1 MSALSYTEHYD
12 KTWEH
17 LMQSQGRFALEEYG
31 DRNVL
36 TTWTMSYEQVQK
48 QSNEAAW
55 LLKLW
60 GFLDHGELWYKL
72 VAAASKLSKKVDVPT
87 WLLSIA
93 KDNLAYTDAVGLL
106 SSYSLADAREGS
118 NSHSMHSVLHRWCGQ
133 LVEDKEQHVLGCIA
147 AGIVAIN
154 VPSES
159 EPEFSKKRKRLLGHA
174 IGVSAWLINT
184 GFAEEEETDVG
195 MIQESTYYNLGYFF
209 AGEDRQKAVK
219 MYQRALQGYEKAWG
233 LEHTST
239 LDTVNNLGLLYAD
252 LGRLD
257 EAEKMYQR
265 ALQGKEKAWGL
276 EHTSTLS
283 TVNNL
288 GILYADLGRLD
299 EAEKM
304 YQRALQGFEKAWG
317 LEHTSTLSTVNN
329 LGNLYAKLGRLDEA
343 EKMYQRALQGYEK
356 AIKPENLSTYLPAL
370 RNVWSFAS
378 LYDLQHQVED
388 ARTWYSKALSGFENV
403 LGTDHLDCQ
412 ELRSRLAGLG
422 IESEQD
428 DRSRAESSAQRPS
441 ATDLSANIEA
451 EAVKPASRRH
461 KLFRK
466 FRRKLG

>member
-1 MSALSYTEHYD
+1 
-12 KTWEH
+12 
-17 LMQSQGRFALEEYG
+17 MQSQGRFALEEYG

-276 EHTSTLS
+276 EHTSTLD

-288 GILYADLGRLD
+288 GNLYADLGRLD

-304 YQRALQGFEKAWG
+304 YQRALQGYEKAWG

-329 LGNLYAKLGRLDEA
+329 LGILYAGLGRLDEA

-356 AIKPENLSTYLPAL
+356 AWGLEHTSTLITVNNLGLLYADLGRLDEAEKMYQRALQGKEKAWGLEHTSTLNTVNNL
-370 RNVWSFAS
+370 GS
-378 LYDLQHQVED
+378 LYADLGRLD
-388 ARTWYSKALSGFENV
+388 KAEKIYQRALQGYEKAWGLEHTSTLDTVNN
-403 LGTDHLDCQ
+403 LGSLYADLGRLD
-412 ELRSRLAGLG
+412 
-422 IESEQD
+422 
-428 DRSRAESSAQRPS
+428 
-441 ATDLSANIEA
+441 EA
-451 EAVKPASRRH
+451 EKMYQRA
-461 KLFRK
+461 L
-466 FRRKLG
+466 